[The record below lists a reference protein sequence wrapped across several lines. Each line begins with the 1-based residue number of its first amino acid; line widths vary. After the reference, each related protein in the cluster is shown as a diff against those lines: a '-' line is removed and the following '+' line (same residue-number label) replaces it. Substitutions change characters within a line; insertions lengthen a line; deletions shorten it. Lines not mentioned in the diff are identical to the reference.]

1 MKSLLNE
8 LVRFFQTNQFIERVN
23 NVLRNIFIVMLRL
36 LNGALKFNNIL
47 SEELREARQIILNN
61 NETSK
66 KLDDLIKH
74 LTAGRQHSTF
84 SIQHS

>member
-1 MKSLLNE
+1 MYLEIFLSVVLVVLVILL
-8 LVRFFQTNQFIERVN
+8 
-23 NVLRNIFIVMLRL
+23 IVMLRL
-36 LNGALKFNNIL
+36 LNGALKFNNKL